1 MKKIITISVLATLL
15 SLSVVIPVLAA
26 TGQATYC
33 TIKADNL
40 GRIRSALGDQGACSD
55 VCYFADDGTNVANG
69 TCAMCCL
76 LNTVYTITDWIFFF
90 LVAVAAIMVL
100 VGGFNL
106 LFAGGSPEKI
116 DTGRKYIIFAAVG
129 LLVGLLARA
138 IPALVRTL
146 GGLG

>member
-1 MKKIITISVLATLL
+1 MKKIITVSVLAVLL
-15 SLSVVIPVLAA
+15 SVAIAPSVLAA
-26 TGQATYC
+26 TTQATQC
-33 TIKADNL
+33 TIANNL
-40 GRIRSALGDQGACSD
+40 DRINQALEGSGYTCSNPCIFD
-55 VCYFADDGTNVANG
+55 TSISGSNPG
-69 TCAMCCL
+69 CAMCCL

-116 DTGRKYIIFAAVG
+116 DSGRKYIIFAAVG

-138 IPALVRTL
+138 IPALVKTL

>member
-1 MKKIITISVLATLL
+1 MKKIIIVSSLVMLLAVSVAPA
-15 SLSVVIPVLAA
+15 VFAA
-26 TGQATYC
+26 EKQATEC
-33 TIKADNL
+33 RIGGNL
-40 GRIRSALGDQGACSD
+40 DRINQALEGSGYTCSNPCVFD
-55 VCYFADDGTNVANG
+55 TSIAGSNPG
-69 TCAMCCL
+69 CALCCL

-138 IPALVRTL
+138 IPALVRVL
-146 GGLG
+146 GGL